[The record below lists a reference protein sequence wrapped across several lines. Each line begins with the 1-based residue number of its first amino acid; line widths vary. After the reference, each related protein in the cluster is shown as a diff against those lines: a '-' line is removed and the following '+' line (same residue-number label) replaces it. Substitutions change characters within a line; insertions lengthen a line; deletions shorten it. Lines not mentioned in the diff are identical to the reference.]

1 MPKAAQNCFTQGVI
15 YGWNPRASGRNIV
28 GCYVL
33 KWRPFAHSVVCR
45 WSLPVIGG
53 HCAKFKTDQSSC
65 QDLSPVQ
72 TDAILLTSS
81 SQHCWEFL
89 RLFARGLNIAIF
101 GLCIALLHFL
111 TFIISVLPNFD
122 VCFDIILLQTLT
134 SVKATLVSTTELAL
148 T

>member
-1 MPKAAQNCFTQGVI
+1 M
-15 YGWNPRASGRNIV
+15 
-28 GCYVL
+28 
-33 KWRPFAHSVVCR
+33 
-45 WSLPVIGG
+45 
-53 HCAKFKTDQSSC
+53 
-65 QDLSPVQ
+65 Q

-148 T
+148 TEPTDSNAVVRLNFLGNDVKQNPKMEVRIIIMDHV